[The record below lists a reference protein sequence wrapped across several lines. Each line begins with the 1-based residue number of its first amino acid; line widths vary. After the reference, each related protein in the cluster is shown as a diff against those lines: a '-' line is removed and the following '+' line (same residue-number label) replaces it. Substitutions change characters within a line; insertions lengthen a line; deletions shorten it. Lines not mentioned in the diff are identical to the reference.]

1 MFVLIECDAHR
12 LSILKQ
18 LAERVYGTRV
28 VCCSPDLA
36 TLPDRIEDAVIVDAK
51 NRAAGASAPGPVAP
65 VGACVLT
72 GRDLEDWLA
81 ANELDGVPGA
91 MVPPAADDDGPADDD
106 PDATPILVPA

>member
-1 MFVLIECDAHR
+1 MFVLMECPAHR
-12 LSILKQ
+12 LSILKE
-18 LAERVYGTRV
+18 LAERLYGVRV
-28 VCCSPDLA
+28 FCAAPDLR

-65 VGACVLT
+65 VGACVLV

-91 MVPPAADDDGPADDD
+91 LVPPGGDDDDGPDQDD
-106 PDATPILVPA
+106 PDATPLVVQ

>member
-1 MFVLIECDAHR
+1 MFVLMECPADR
-12 LSILKQ
+12 LSILKE
-18 LAERVYGTRV
+18 LAERLYGVRV
-28 VCCSPDLA
+28 VCCAPDLR

-51 NRAAGASAPGPVAP
+51 NRAASASAPGPAAP

-81 ANELDGVPGA
+81 GA
-91 MVPPAADDDGPADDD
+91 EGGPDSDDDGDGPDQGD